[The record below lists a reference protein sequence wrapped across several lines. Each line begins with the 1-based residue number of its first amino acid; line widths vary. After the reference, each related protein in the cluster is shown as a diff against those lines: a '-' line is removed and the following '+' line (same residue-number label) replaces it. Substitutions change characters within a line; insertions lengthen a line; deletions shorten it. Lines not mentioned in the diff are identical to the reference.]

1 MTSTP
6 PVPTNPEAAR
16 ILERDQGL
24 QPWTL
29 WGSYLPDRQWG
40 TVREDY
46 SADGDAW
53 RSFPHDQARSRVYR
67 WGEDGLLGICD
78 EECRLCFS
86 LAMWNGVD
94 PVLKER
100 PFGLGNPEGN
110 HGEDLKDYYFHLAN
124 TPTHSF
130 MRGLYKYPQ
139 AEFPY
144 QQLVDENGRRSR
156 SEPEYELV
164 DTGIFDA
171 SRYFDVVIEYAKA
184 SATDLLIRI
193 RVTNRGP
200 DPAPLTLMPTL
211 WMRNTWGWGYPDEQR
226 QPMAL
231 DGDVVVTGDLPHL
244 GVYELLCRDGGSWLF
259 TDNETNHQHLYG
271 EPNPTPYQKD
281 GFHRYLI
288 GDEAAAINP
297 AQCGT
302 KAARLLQRTL
312 APAEEW
318 TVELRLRQR
327 LDGRAPDADAD
338 AESPFGPAFDALF
351 QAREAEC
358 VQFFEHTMPGLN
370 AEDRLIHTSALAG
383 LLWCK
388 KYYGWSVLRWLEG
401 DPTQPTPPAN
411 RWDTDTALWSRLH
424 AHDVISMPD
433 AWEYPYFCQWD
444 LMFHA
449 VAFAIFDPEVA
460 KQQAMLLRSPHYT
473 APSAQTPA
481 YEWALS
487 DPNPP
492 IGAWAAMRIYQIDRK
507 HTGQADQPFL
517 RAALRKL
524 LLEYGWWA
532 NRNDRSGDNV
542 FEGGFLGLDNIA
554 VFDRR
559 FPLADGSRIE
569 QCDGTAWMASLS
581 LNLLNISVELSRE
594 EPEYADTCERFVY
607 DFTQLAITL
616 NTPSERGFLNWD
628 DDDGFYYDV
637 IKRPDGSTDYLRTRS
652 LSGLVP
658 LLAVASFDR
667 ETVDRLPVLDVLKS
681 MAWFVHER
689 TTPTWLE
696 RNLGQWH
703 NDRILYTLVPED
715 RLRRICERMFDE
727 EEFLSSYGIRS
738 LSKVYGDHPY
748 SFTEGS
754 DSQTLTYSPGDSPV
768 AMFGGNSNWRGP
780 VWMPIN
786 FLLIESLQK
795 YAHYYGDSFKV
806 EFPTRSGNWLNL
818 WEVSL
823 ELEKRLVGIFRRDVS
838 GRRAFNGD
846 VELFQNDPHWR
857 DLILFNEY
865 FHGDNGR
872 GVGASHQT
880 GWSATVAKMV
890 NQLSRYSSG

>member
-16 ILERDQGL
+16 ILERDQDL

-78 EECRLCFS
+78 EQCRLCFS
-86 LAMWNGVD
+86 VALWNGVD
-94 PVLKER
+94 PILKER

-110 HGEDLKDYYFHLAN
+110 HGEDLKDYYFHLVN

-164 DTGIFDA
+164 DTGIFEA
-171 SRYFDVVIEYAKA
+171 NRYFDVVIEYAKA

-200 DPAPLTLMPTL
+200 EPAPLTLLPTL

-226 QPMAL
+226 QPMGL
-231 DGDVVVTGDLPHL
+231 DGDALVTADLPHL
-244 GVYELLCRDGGSWLF
+244 GVYELLCRDGGTWLF
-259 TDNETNHQHLYG
+259 TDNETNHQRLYG
-271 EPNPTPYQKD
+271 QPNSTLYQKD
-281 GFHRYLI
+281 GFHRYVI
-288 GDEAAAINP
+288 GGEAEAINP

-318 TVELRLRQR
+318 TVALRLRQR
-327 LDGRAPDADAD
+327 PDGRAPAA
-338 AESPFGPAFDALF
+338 APEPPFSPAFDALF
-351 QAREAEC
+351 QAREAES
-358 VQFFEHTMPGLN
+358 VQFLDHTLPGLN
-370 AEDRLIHTSALAG
+370 AEDRLIHSSALAG

-388 KYYGWSVLRWLEG
+388 KYYGWSVVRWLEG

-411 RWDTDTALWSRLH
+411 RWQSDTALWKRLH
-424 AHDVISMPD
+424 AHHVISMPD

-449 VAFAIFDPEVA
+449 VAFAIFDPEMA
-460 KQQAMLLRSPHYT
+460 KQQAMLLRSPHFT

-507 HTGQADQPFL
+507 QSGQADQPFL
-517 RAALRKL
+517 RSALRKL

-542 FEGGFLGLDNIA
+542 FEGGFLGLDNIG

-581 LNLLNISVELSRE
+581 LNVLNIAVELSRE

-616 NTPSERGFLNWD
+616 NAPSDRGFLNWD
-628 DDDGFYYDV
+628 DEDGFYYDV

-652 LSGLVP
+652 LSGVVP

-667 ETVDRLPVLDVLKS
+667 ETVNRLPVLNVLES

-696 RNLGQWH
+696 HHLGQWC

-715 RLRRICERMFDE
+715 RLRRICQRLFDE
-727 EEFLSSYGIRS
+727 AEFLSPYGIRS
-738 LSKVYGDHPY
+738 LSKVYEEHPY
-748 SFTEGS
+748 SFTEGV
-754 DSQTLTYSPGDSPV
+754 DSQTLAYSPADSPV

-795 YAHYYGDSFKV
+795 YAHYYGDTFKV

-823 ELEKRLVGIFRRDVS
+823 ELEKRLVDIFRRDGS

-890 NQLSRYSSG
+890 NQLSRYPSG